1 MATTPS
7 NGKRNAA
14 QSPVKPPPRRRGIQ
28 SIEVGGKLLLALL
41 EHSSS
46 LPLGALAKAAGMSGA
61 NAHAYLVSYGNLGLV
76 RQDPNSGEYELGPLA
91 LQLGLAALHRLDPIK
106 IAVPITRELAEKTGQ
121 TIAIAVLGNLGP
133 VIVHLHESNYPIHV
147 NMRTGTVM
155 SLTNTATGKVF
166 AAMLPPKKI
175 ESLLHEDFLRLGA
188 VPSLGK
194 SEKFERTLREVR
206 QRGIAR
212 AIGDP
217 IPGINGLS
225 APVFDS
231 NGNVVLAITA
241 IGAAGVFDARWSSP
255 LIAEVKRCA
264 DAISAELGWQHR
276 DARATR
282 QG

>member
-1 MATTPS
+1 MVAPELPDLEENADVQARETLRCLTEDADWLVGIKVRVMAPGGT
-7 NGKRNAA
+7 GAA
-14 QSPVKPPPRRRGIQ
+14 
-28 SIEVGGKLLLALL
+28 
-41 EHSSS
+41 
-46 LPLGALAKAAGMSGA
+46 
-61 NAHAYLVSYGNLGLV
+61 N
-76 RQDPNSGEYELGPLA
+76 
-91 LQLGLAALHRLDPIK
+91 
-106 IAVPITRELAEKTGQ
+106 
-121 TIAIAVLGNLGP
+121 
-133 VIVHLHESNYPIHV
+133 
-147 NMRTGTVM
+147 
-155 SLTNTATGKVF
+155 
-166 AAMLPPKKI
+166 
-175 ESLLHEDFLRLGA
+175 A